1 MPKDNAAWARTWV
14 SRNAAILLLLLSLPR
29 PSPGA
34 ETFVQDFCNGQLDR
48 RVLCLVG
55 KQVHQFV
62 ALEKA
67 GLRIRQT
74 KADQRLEPVGCQT
87 RFAIRGD
94 FEVTTT
100 FEILE
105 APKPRIGF
113 GNGVTLRLVKTP
125 PEANAAT
132 LAWFNHPERGE
143 VFVADDERS
152 VGGKREHKH
161 EFLPTSAK
169 AGRLRITRTG
179 SQVRFSIAEG
189 NEVAFRE
196 VKQMEFGTE
205 DVQMCRIAGV
215 TGMAP
220 MNLDVRFTEFSI
232 TADDLPLPASGQG
245 TTSLWLVWLGVN
257 MLGLSAIGYF
267 VYWRWRRNRPVEPTE
282 PKPIKASNAPKVVPQ
297 LPKMRKRR

>member
-1 MPKDNAAWARTWV
+1 MPKDNAAWASTWV
-14 SRNAAILLLLLSLPR
+14 PRNAAILLLLLSLPS
-29 PSPGA
+29 PSAGA
-34 ETFVQDFCNGQLDR
+34 ETFVQDFRNGQLDR
-48 RVLCLVG
+48 RVLSLVG

-67 GLRIRQT
+67 GLRVRQS
-74 KADQRLEPVGCQT
+74 KPDQSLEPVGCQT
-87 RFAIRGD
+87 RFAIRGN
-94 FEVTTT
+94 FEVTAS
-100 FEILE
+100 FEILD
-105 APKPRIGF
+105 APKTRIGF

-161 EFLPTSAK
+161 EFLPASAK
-169 AGRLRITRTG
+169 AGKLRIARTG

-189 NEVAFRE
+189 NEVAYRE
-196 VKQMEFGTE
+196 VKQIDFGTE

-220 MNLDVRFTEFSI
+220 INLDVRFTEFSI
-232 TADDLPLPASGQG
+232 TADDLPLPASGEG
-245 TTSLWLVWLGVN
+245 TTPLWLVWLAVN
-257 MLGLSAIGYF
+257 VLGLSGIGCF
-267 VYWRWRRNRPVEPTE
+267 VYWRWRRNRPVETTE
-282 PKPIKASNAPKVVPQ
+282 PKPVNASNAPKVVPQ
-297 LPKMRKRR
+297 LPKLRKRR